1 MDNVAGLV
9 LFTAAALLLML
20 LTRKVQENR
29 EGAIPIE
36 ETNEK
41 MTMERTYSCNL
52 EFLATAITY

>member
-1 MDNVAGLV
+1 MDNMAGFV
-9 LFTAAALLLML
+9 LLTAAALLLML
-20 LTRKVQENR
+20 LTRKIQENR
-29 EGAIPIE
+29 EGAIPTK